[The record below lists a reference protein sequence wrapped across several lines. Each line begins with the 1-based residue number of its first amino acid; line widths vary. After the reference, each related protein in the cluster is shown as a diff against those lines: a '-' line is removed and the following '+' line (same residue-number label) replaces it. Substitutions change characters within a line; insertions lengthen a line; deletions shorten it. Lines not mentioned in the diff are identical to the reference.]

1 MLVFYSM
8 EAPILEFNLFL
19 KINGMSFQYKTRKGC
34 PLTAFSPVT
43 TGN

>member
-1 MLVFYSM
+1 MDGYAVIIAG
-8 EAPILEFNLFL
+8 EL
-19 KINGMSFQYKTRKGC
+19 KTVKNRKGC